1 VLITSVVCVAVLL
14 AVGKLAPG
22 RVATR

>member
-1 VLITSVVCVAVLL
+1 VLITSAVCVAVLL